1 MILTRPTAAS
11 QLVITP
17 AHLFFKDQRT
27 QAGVFDTWEVERT
40 GLCGVQVER
49 LASTDSWWPGGD
61 DWPARAAGNIMEM
74 EYWGSNGV
82 YRRSTYAR
90 ASEQAEVFTT
100 LAFTFLIRKDVVY
113 LTPSVKEGVY
123 ALPASGGQRE
133 VTPSGRLELVDDDH
147 VFFTRWP
154 EQSVWVIST
163 DGKGERE
170 LLPAVGGGRS
180 IERLLSD
187 GSYLYFRRDRFVS
200 NMRTVMPLERVP
212 IAAGGPTETVT
223 SVPWHW
229 LSFAISG
236 GFVYGHDDRQIVRV
250 PKGGGDV
257 EVVSTL
263 GTDTEQLAD
272 VVLAD
277 DAMYWI
283 LNERRFGGRGHIWRG
298 PRP

>member
-1 MILTRPTAAS
+1 MRHPWLETCAVILAGCGRTDLAGPPLLDAAGDVGAEGGGDSGTCITPTHPTMILTRPTAAS

-123 ALPASGGQRE
+123 ALPASGGQP
-133 VTPSGRLELVDDDH
+133 PS
-147 VFFTRWP
+147 
-154 EQSVWVIST
+154 
-163 DGKGERE
+163 
-170 LLPAVGGGRS
+170 
-180 IERLLSD
+180 
-187 GSYLYFRRDRFVS
+187 
-200 NMRTVMPLERVP
+200 RTCAP
-212 IAAGGPTETVT
+212 
-223 SVPWHW
+223 S
-229 LSFAISG
+229 SG
-236 GFVYGHDDRQIVRV
+236 
-250 PKGGGDV
+250 
-257 EVVSTL
+257 
-263 GTDTEQLAD
+263 
-272 VVLAD
+272 
-277 DAMYWI
+277 
-283 LNERRFGGRGHIWRG
+283 
-298 PRP
+298 